1 MENMRIGSKP
11 LGTKSICLNCHTE
24 VEKRKIKF
32 GQCYYIEILAC
43 FCDAR
48 KIEAKYDKSSPRKDE
63 ER

>member
-1 MENMRIGSKP
+1 MPAKP
-11 LGTKSICLNCHTE
+11 EERKQICSQCLTE
-24 VEKRKIKF
+24 VEKRKIRF

-63 ER
+63 E

>member
-1 MENMRIGSKP
+1 MPSPQE
-11 LGTKSICLNCHTE
+11 TKQICSQCHTE
-24 VEKRKIKF
+24 VEKRKIRF

-48 KIEAKYDKSSPRKDE
+48 KIENKYAKTAPVKVE